1 METRKGNQNYRSFL
15 WYREI
20 GFGEGKGNRFPP
32 MANQWKN
39 AIREGKYKREGEEG
53 EEGEEVEE
61 EEGGEEVACFCLFA
75 FLLFQF

>member
-39 AIREGKYKREGEEG
+39 AIRGENTKGKVKKVKKVKKWKKKKEEKK
-53 EEGEEVEE
+53 
-61 EEGGEEVACFCLFA
+61 
-75 FLLFQF
+75 